1 MKSRVVKT
9 VLGILVIGCCLGGGY
24 YMGNLNS
31 KDDTEPVALLNEKK
45 PQKEELY
52 DTELIAIVNADEGI
66 KKQDDVISYS
76 QSLLGTLNVKYET
89 TGLEDAKRGIEN
101 GNIVHI

>member
-45 PQKEELY
+45 PQKKNY
-52 DTELIAIVNADEGI
+52 MIQN
-66 KKQDDVISYS
+66 
-76 QSLLGTLNVKYET
+76 
-89 TGLEDAKRGIEN
+89 
-101 GNIVHI
+101 

>member
-76 QSLLGTLNVKYET
+76 QTLYLIFDYPYKYYTFKHFE
-89 TGLEDAKRGIEN
+89 
-101 GNIVHI
+101 V